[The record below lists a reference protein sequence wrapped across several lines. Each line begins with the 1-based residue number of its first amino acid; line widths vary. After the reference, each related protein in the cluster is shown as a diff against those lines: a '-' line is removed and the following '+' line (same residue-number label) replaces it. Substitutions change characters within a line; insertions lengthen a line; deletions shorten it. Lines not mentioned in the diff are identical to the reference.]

1 MSVCFQIYSNCEHPP
16 PPPPASREHLQRI
29 MLSVQMKLSTVM
41 CLSDHG
47 LKQWSSQWPDLEVWS
62 SLRSF
67 QLTQVGFAGASRFL
81 HSTPGSARVSLRKP
95 REVYRLP
102 FNLFFC
108 EMRVGV
114 NARAERLAVWLEL
127 SCVREC
133 WGYTKGLVL
142 VGMWENSIIWTGHL
156 PYVCH
161 SCVMF
166 ISSFRLSTA
175 NIANSP
181 SRR

>member
-1 MSVCFQIYSNCEHPP
+1 MS
-16 PPPPASREHLQRI
+16 
-29 MLSVQMKLSTVM
+29 
-41 CLSDHG
+41 LSDHG
-47 LKQWSSQWPDLEVWS
+47 LRQWSGQQPDREVWS

-67 QLTQVGFAGASRFL
+67 YLTPVGFAGASRFQ
-81 HSTPGSARVSLRKP
+81 HSTPCSAQVSLHKP
-95 REVYRLP
+95 GEVYRLP

-114 NARAERLAVWLEL
+114 NLRAERLAFWLEL

-133 WGYTKGLVL
+133 WGYAKGLVL
-142 VGMWENSIIWTGHL
+142 LGIWENRIIRTGHL

-161 SCVMF
+161 SCVMC

-181 SRR
+181 NGDKYNWTLKSHFISLIVLYFFLKILTDNWRPG